1 MVVISQKC
9 TSWSEKNDRLSFQS
23 YLCSFWSDF
32 SSKSDRKRDGLLDYF
47 FDRFYAPFAIEN
59 SRKFKSSIPSREKTC
74 MDTAYLL
81 INPTWQ
87 NTWWLPIRHD
97 LKRNCWSLPGK
108 KAGQL
113 LPCFLNIPVPS
124 VHCQQHRRSQFPGK
138 SRHTFQPLWRNC
150 PFFFPLL

>member
-9 TSWSEKNDRLSFQS
+9 TSWSEKTID
-23 YLCSFWSDF
+23 YLFCARFGAIF
-32 SSKSDRKRDGLLDYF
+32 RAKVIANAMDYF

-87 NTWWLPIRHD
+87 NT
-97 LKRNCWSLPGK
+97 
-108 KAGQL
+108 
-113 LPCFLNIPVPS
+113 
-124 VHCQQHRRSQFPGK
+124 
-138 SRHTFQPLWRNC
+138 
-150 PFFFPLL
+150 

>member
-9 TSWSEKNDRLSFQS
+9 TSWSEKTID
-23 YLCSFWSDF
+23 YLFNHICARFGAIF
-32 SSKSDRKRDGLLDYF
+32 RAKVIANAMDYF

-74 MDTAYLL
+74 RDTAYLL